1 METFE
6 PVGDSSMSQSQD
18 LSNDDVMR
26 WAVDSLLQAEDNL
39 LDTLPIPIK
48 KGYQENDFENADD
61 DALKRIA
68 FNFSVI
74 NSIRLRTCRLLLSA
88 GLPMLALQEFE
99 SLTALTFDELDSF
112 YRALSVSLGARL
124 CHNWYVSRAESISR
138 FFSALDEESLAKNHK
153 LFTATCIECALLDK
167 EYEFAATIA
176 DSCDSRAPFEVR
188 LLEWICIAY
197 WLVPSRNADAG
208 KWSEIAIANRC
219 PSQYP
224 YIVKCRSLLAMGD
237 FGEAV
242 ECLDQA
248 ERFFYSI
255 GHKEAY
261 AAILQERSGLMDN
274 AAPP

>member
-1 METFE
+1 MAMVE

-18 LSNDDVMR
+18 LTNDEVMR
-26 WAVDSLLQAEDNL
+26 WAVDALLQAEDNL
-39 LDTLPIPIK
+39 INALPIPIK
-48 KGYQENDFENADD
+48 KGDTENDFENADSD
-61 DALKRIA
+61 VLNRVV
-68 FNFSVI
+68 FNLSAI
-74 NSIRLRTCRLLLSA
+74 NSIRLRTCKLLLSA
-88 GLPMLALQEFE
+88 GLPLLALQEFAL
-99 SLTALTFDELDSF
+99 LTAISFDELDSF
-112 YRALSVSLGARL
+112 YRVLSVSLGARL
-124 CHNWYVSRAESISR
+124 CHNWYVSSAESISR
-138 FFSALDEESLAKNHK
+138 FFSGLDEESLAKNHK

-167 EYEFAATIA
+167 EYELATTIA

-188 LLEWICIAY
+188 LLEWMCIAY
-197 WLVPSRNADAG
+197 WLLPSRNADAG

-242 ECLDQA
+242 ECLEQA

-274 AAPP
+274 ASPP

>member
-1 METFE
+1 MVE
-6 PVGDSSMSQSQD
+6 PVGDNSMSQSQD
-18 LSNDDVMR
+18 SANDDVMR
-26 WAVDSLLQAEDNL
+26 WAVDALLQAEDNL
-39 LDTLPIPIK
+39 INTLPIPVK
-48 KGYQENDFENADD
+48 KSDLENDFENADN
-61 DALKRIA
+61 DALDRIA
-68 FNFSVI
+68 FNLSVT

-88 GLPMLALQEFE
+88 GLPMLALQEFAL
-99 SLTALTFDELDSF
+99 LTALAFDELDSF

-124 CHNWYVSRAESISR
+124 CHNWYVSSAESISR
-138 FFSALDEESLAKNHK
+138 FFSGLDEEALAKNHK
-153 LFTATCIECALLDK
+153 LFTATCIECALLDN
-167 EYEFAATIA
+167 EYELAATIA
-176 DSCDSRAPFEVR
+176 DSCYPRAPFEAR

-197 WLVPSRNADAG
+197 WLVPSRNADAR
-208 KWSEIAIANRC
+208 KWSDIAIANRC

-261 AAILQERSGLMDN
+261 AAILQERSVLMEN
-274 AAPP
+274 ASPP